1 MPVTSWTTRGQS
13 HPHAAQPRRWPSS
26 MAESSPTLPT
36 SMMSASCSLDASS
49 ARRRPSGPNLPRT
62 MPSTGTVLAARPKV
76 ASPIGKARSGT
87 SATGQTR
94 QVEGGSATMGY
105 GYRKFIVHDDGTL
118 DRMRNNVFDR
128 LLRDPQHH
136 SMPAMARRRVRVA
149 DIVVQLEN
157 RRPICVV
164 RRVYFVVSFDEE
176 GRLDTKRFLQQQWA
190 LAESALDPVLAG
202 PNHGD
207 RILDAASRFI
217 AQGGRWRPQA
227 DLAQRIDDAALGRR

>member
-1 MPVTSWTTRGQS
+1 
-13 HPHAAQPRRWPSS
+13 
-26 MAESSPTLPT
+26 
-36 SMMSASCSLDASS
+36 
-49 ARRRPSGPNLPRT
+49 
-62 MPSTGTVLAARPKV
+62 
-76 ASPIGKARSGT
+76 
-87 SATGQTR
+87 
-94 QVEGGSATMGY
+94 MGY

-136 SMPAMARRRVRVA
+136 SMPAMAGKRVRMA

-157 RRPICVV
+157 RRPVCVV
-164 RRVYFVVSFDEE
+164 RRVYFVVSFDGE

-190 LAESALDPVLAG
+190 LVESALDPVLAE
-202 PNHGD
+202 PTHGD

-227 DLAQRIDDAALGRR
+227 GLAQRIDGAALGRR

>member
-1 MPVTSWTTRGQS
+1 
-13 HPHAAQPRRWPSS
+13 
-26 MAESSPTLPT
+26 
-36 SMMSASCSLDASS
+36 
-49 ARRRPSGPNLPRT
+49 
-62 MPSTGTVLAARPKV
+62 
-76 ASPIGKARSGT
+76 
-87 SATGQTR
+87 
-94 QVEGGSATMGY
+94 MGY

-136 SMPAMARRRVRVA
+136 SMPAMAGKRVRVA

-157 RRPICVV
+157 RRPVCVV

-190 LAESALDPVLAG
+190 LVESALGPDLAE
-202 PNHGD
+202 PNQGD

-217 AQGGRWRPQA
+217 AQGGRCLLYTSPSPRDRTRSRMPSSA
-227 DLAQRIDDAALGRR
+227 

>member
-1 MPVTSWTTRGQS
+1 MRGPLS
-13 HPHAAQPRRWPSS
+13 CPGGVYVGRGRLSRG
-26 MAESSPTLPT
+26 PT
-36 SMMSASCSLDASS
+36 ANHRQAVRSLCQRAGQ
-49 ARRRPSGPNLPRT
+49 RQ
-62 MPSTGTVLAARPKV
+62 ARP
-76 ASPIGKARSGT
+76 GKLR
-87 SATGQTR
+87 ATAQ
-94 QVEGGSATMGY
+94 TMGY

-136 SMPAMARRRVRVA
+136 SMPAMAGKRVRMA

-157 RRPICVV
+157 RRPVCVV

-190 LAESALDPVLAG
+190 LVESALDPVLAE

-227 DLAQRIDDAALGRR
+227 GLAQRIDDAALGRR

>member
-1 MPVTSWTTRGQS
+1 
-13 HPHAAQPRRWPSS
+13 
-26 MAESSPTLPT
+26 
-36 SMMSASCSLDASS
+36 
-49 ARRRPSGPNLPRT
+49 
-62 MPSTGTVLAARPKV
+62 
-76 ASPIGKARSGT
+76 
-87 SATGQTR
+87 
-94 QVEGGSATMGY
+94 MGY

-118 DRMRNNVFDR
+118 DRMRNNVFDQ

-136 SMPAMARRRVRVA
+136 SMPAMAGKRVRMA

-157 RRPICVV
+157 RRPVCVV

-176 GRLDTKRFLQQQWA
+176 GRLDAKRFLQQQWA
-190 LAESALDPVLAG
+190 LVESALDPVLAE